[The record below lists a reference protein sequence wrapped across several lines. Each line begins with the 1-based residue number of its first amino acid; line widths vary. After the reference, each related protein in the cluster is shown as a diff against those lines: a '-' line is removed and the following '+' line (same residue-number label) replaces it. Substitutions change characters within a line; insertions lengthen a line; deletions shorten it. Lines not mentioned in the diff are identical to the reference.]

1 MEIRKRNKV
10 IYIDNFSLIIQNI
23 PFILQYF
30 LPGYW
35 GVMLFSFLNSKK
47 INDKMVVML
56 SCLFSYFSI
65 TVISLF
71 YQIDNVLMLSGVSFI
86 VLTILSILISL
97 VYASKLCTNLLV
109 KLFHKTQYNDI
120 WHDILDYDKGSNLKI
135 YLKNDNVGFIGHFI
149 VHEEKENDSWFAI
162 SAPIKFDV
170 ETDSIIDDEN
180 KNDENY
186 IVTFRLSDVKH
197 IEIF

>member
-71 YQIDNVLMLSGVSFI
+71 YQIDNVLML
-86 VLTILSILISL
+86 
-97 VYASKLCTNLLV
+97 
-109 KLFHKTQYNDI
+109 
-120 WHDILDYDKGSNLKI
+120 
-135 YLKNDNVGFIGHFI
+135 
-149 VHEEKENDSWFAI
+149 
-162 SAPIKFDV
+162 
-170 ETDSIIDDEN
+170 
-180 KNDENY
+180 
-186 IVTFRLSDVKH
+186 
-197 IEIF
+197 